1 MSALSSSMEMSV
13 LHVLCGAETGFTA
26 PMIHRLLPEEGSL
39 PGVRYALRGL
49 VEQGLVLE
57 TSIGRIRTYA
67 LNREHL
73 LADALTIMTRAKRIL
88 LERIRDQVFGW
99 SPEPVAVTLFGSAAR
114 DEMKTGSDIDLF
126 FLMPAATAAERYEAN
141 VAELTRRVSGWT
153 GNDVRP
159 LVYDE
164 GQVADDAL
172 FRAIRDEGVHIFGD
186 RHILARLI
194 QGLGSAA

>member
-73 LADALTIMTRAKRIL
+73 LADALTVMTRAKRTL
-88 LERIRDQVFGW
+88 LERIQDHVSGW
-99 SPEPVAVTLFGSAAR
+99 TPVPVAVTLFGSAAR

-126 FLMPAATAAERYEAN
+126 FLMPAATTAARYEAN
-141 VAELTRRVSGWT
+141 VAELTQRVSGWT

-164 GQVADDAL
+164 DQVADDAL

-194 QGLGSAA
+194 QGFGTAA